1 VTAALALGRSVDLLG
16 AAGSGRLVASGG
28 GDLGAG
34 FIAFGVVLALSVT
47 CYFLFRSMTRHLR
60 KVPAS
65 FDPPPPDDGDVK

>member
-1 VTAALALGRSVDLLG
+1 MVLSHQGVLL
-16 AAGSGRLVASGG
+16 ASGN

-34 FIAFGVVLALSVT
+34 FIAFLIVVALGVA

-65 FDPPPPDDGDVK
+65 FDAPPTDTDEK

>member
-1 VTAALALGRSVDLLG
+1 MIAASGLH
-16 AAGSGRLVASGG
+16 AAGLLASGD

-34 FIAFGVVLALSVT
+34 FIAFVVVVALSVA

-65 FDPPPPDDGDVK
+65 FDRPVVPPDSEEPK

>member
-1 VTAALALGRSVDLLG
+1 MSDLV
-16 AAGSGRLVASGG
+16 AAGAGRVFAAGN

-34 FIAFGVVLALSVT
+34 FIAFVVVVALGVA

-65 FDPPPPDDGDVK
+65 FDTPAPVPEGDEPS

>member
-1 VTAALALGRSVDLLG
+1 MSGLLA
-16 AAGSGRLVASGG
+16 AAGAGRVLASGD

-34 FIAFGVVLALSVT
+34 FIAFVVVVALGIA

-65 FDPPPPDDGDVK
+65 FDAPVTTPDSDEPS

>member
-1 VTAALALGRSVDLLG
+1 MTAVMSLH
-16 AAGSGRLVASGG
+16 AGHVLASGD

-34 FIAFGVVLALSVT
+34 FIAFVVVVALSVA

-65 FDPPPPDDGDVK
+65 FDPPTAPPDNEEPS

>member
-1 VTAALALGRSVDLLG
+1 MIRPL
-16 AAGSGRLVASGG
+16 AAGSGRLLAGGG

-34 FIAFGVVLALSVT
+34 FIAFVVVVVLSVA

-65 FDPPPPDDGDVK
+65 FDPPAPPPPPEREVP

>member
-1 VTAALALGRSVDLLG
+1 MTA
-16 AAGSGRLVASGG
+16 LVATGSMRLLASGD

-34 FIAFGVVLALSVT
+34 FIAFVVVVALGVA

-65 FDPPPPDDGDVK
+65 FDPPAPPPKVEEP

>member
-1 VTAALALGRSVDLLG
+1 MTGVL
-16 AAGSGRLVASGG
+16 AAGAGHVLASGD

-34 FIAFGVVLALSVT
+34 FIAFLVVVALGIA

-65 FDPPPPDDGDVK
+65 FDPPTPTPEVDEMS